1 MAATAVDYERHWA
14 ASRKPRGDGRI
25 VGIGLSSFVERTG
38 YASARFLANRGSQF
52 GAHESVTLRVN
63 RSGGV
68 DLYTGVSTFGQG
80 SETAFAQICA
90 QVLGI
95 DYDFVRVHAGD
106 TGASPLNTGAFASRT
121 LIAAAGALKEAAE
134 AIRDKVL
141 VIAAMALEAET
152 DTLEIRDMAV
162 CLKGDQGR
170 SISFKDIFN
179 RAITGQGI
187 PEGIAP
193 GLEATAH
200 FEPRSASFSF
210 GTAAAVVAVD
220 PATGDFEIERFVM
233 VHDCGVP
240 VNPLLV
246 EGQVRG
252 ALVQGLGA
260 ALDEELRYDPE
271 TGQLMNGSMM
281 DYFAPMAS
289 DVPPIELLHTEVPSD
304 VTPFGVRGVGEV
316 GTIPPAAALTNAVC
330 DALVDFGVEI
340 SQMPLTP
347 ERIWRAIRAGAAS

>member
-1 MAATAVDYERHWA
+1 
-14 ASRKPRGDGRI
+14 
-25 VGIGLSSFVERTG
+25 
-38 YASARFLANRGSQF
+38 
-52 GAHESVTLRVN
+52 
-63 RSGGV
+63 
-68 DLYTGVSTFGQG
+68 
-80 SETAFAQICA
+80 
-90 QVLGI
+90 
-95 DYDFVRVHAGD
+95 
-106 TGASPLNTGAFASRT
+106 
-121 LIAAAGALKEAAE
+121 
-134 AIRDKVL
+134 
-141 VIAAMALEAET
+141 
-152 DTLEIRDMAV
+152 
-162 CLKGDQGR
+162 
-170 SISFKDIFN
+170 
-179 RAITGQGI
+179 
-187 PEGIAP
+187 
-193 GLEATAH
+193 
-200 FEPRSASFSF
+200 
-210 GTAAAVVAVD
+210 
-220 PATGDFEIERFVM
+220 M